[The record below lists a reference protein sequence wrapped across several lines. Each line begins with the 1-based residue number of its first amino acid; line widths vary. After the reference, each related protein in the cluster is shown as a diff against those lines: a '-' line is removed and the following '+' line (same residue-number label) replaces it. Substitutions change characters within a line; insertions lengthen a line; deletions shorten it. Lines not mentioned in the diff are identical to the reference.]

1 MIVGGNIDGV
11 TRVMTTAIAL
21 ETSKGDLPLAL
32 ALGLVLLVGGAAAER
47 AGARCCATGVPALI
61 CGWRLHERAGP
72 LPGAHPEACRAEGRP
87 VSALP
92 VVASRV
98 TPIGLPLVE
107 LQGVSVVLGG
117 RTVLDR
123 IDLAVRPGER
133 IALVGANGAGK
144 TTLLRALHGLVPL
157 ARGSARPRPMPTRR
171 ACDGVPAAVHA
182 AASLLANIELGLRL
196 QGLSAAERREIAM
209 HALDQVGLAARR
221 SVPARALSGG
231 EQQRAALARAWALK
245 PHLLLL
251 DEPTASLDPSAK
263 REVED
268 LIDEFVAQGITVVM
282 SSHNLGQVKR
292 LSRRVLY
299 VETGRVLADVETDH
313 FFHGTLPAEAALFL
327 KGELPWV

>member
-1 MIVGGNIDGV
+1 
-11 TRVMTTAIAL
+11 
-21 ETSKGDLPLAL
+21 
-32 ALGLVLLVGGAAAER
+32 
-47 AGARCCATGVPALI
+47 
-61 CGWRLHERAGP
+61 
-72 LPGAHPEACRAEGRP
+72 

-157 ARGSARPRPMPTRR
+157 AAGQRTTAADAHAPRIAMVFQRPFMLR
-171 ACDGVPAAVHA
+171 
-182 AASLLANIELGLRL
+182 ASLLANIELGLRL

-209 HALDQVGLAARR
+209 HALEQVGLAAQAQR
-221 SVPARALSGG
+221 PGRALSGG
-231 EQQRAALARAWALK
+231 QQQRAALARAWALK

-268 LIDEFVAQGITVVM
+268 LIDGFVAQGITVVM